1 MPKLKTV
8 KDIAKEAGLDLDD
21 TLLLLWENNLEN
33 LLSPDDRIPS
43 SQLRSARVALGLPD
57 IRHIRRPEYWCRLL
71 EIDRLE
77 LSKILLKYNLKLK
90 PNARN
95 LPKNGISALR
105 KHSKVIIHPSLSA
118 EVLTDTSSSLSSLS
132 SPVST
137 VTEPFVWRNIGRVA
151 MDIRFLQTEDVI
163 RIHNALVKEFY
174 SSFEPISPP
183 GVRDMN
189 LLESAIY
196 RPRTA
201 LGNKRKYPTVE
212 MAGAA
217 LLHAIIHDHPFYD
230 GNKRASF
237 VAIAAFLY
245 RNGFRLTCTEDEA
258 FRTVLLTAKHKLV
271 NTGISYPDLA
281 DREMSKL
288 AKWINQHSRKIE
300 KGELVIKW
308 HELKRILR
316 KFEVEMENTGSGG
329 SFIDLTR
336 THSESKNRRV
346 RKSRQ
351 RKLYTQVNF
360 TSDGR
365 DVSRNTISKIR
376 KDLKLDEIN
385 GTDSRD
391 FYSKG
396 SAPDMIIHEYQRIL
410 NRLAKL

>member
-8 KDIAKEAGLDLDD
+8 KAIAKEAGLDLDD
-21 TLLLLWENNLEN
+21 ALLLLWENDLEN

-43 SQLRSARVALGLPD
+43 NQLRSARVALDLPD
-57 IRHIRRPEYWCRLL
+57 IRHIRRPEYWCELL
-71 EIDRLE
+71 KVDRLE
-77 LSKILLKYNLKLK
+77 LAKILLKYNLELK

-105 KHSKVIIHPSLSA
+105 KYSKVIIHPSISA
-118 EVLTDTSSSLSSLS
+118 EVLTDTSSSSSSLS
-132 SPVST
+132 SPATST
-137 VTEPFVWRNIGRVA
+137 ELLVWSDIGRVA
-151 MDIRFLQTEDVI
+151 IDIRFLETEDVI
-163 RIHNALVKEFY
+163 RIHNELVREFY
-174 SSFEPISPP
+174 TSSDPISPP

-201 LGNKRKYPTVE
+201 LGKKRKYPTVE

-217 LLHAIIHDHPFYD
+217 LLHAIIHDHPFYN
-230 GNKRASF
+230 GNKRTSF
-237 VAIAAFLY
+237 VAMAAFLY

-271 NTGISYPDLA
+271 NTVTSYPDLA

-288 AKWINQHSRKIE
+288 AEWINQHSRTIE

-308 HELKRILR
+308 RELKRILR
-316 KFEVEMENTGSGG
+316 KFEVEMEYTSGGG

-336 THSESKNRRV
+336 THSESTNRRI
-346 RKSRQ
+346 RKRGQ
-351 RKLYTQVNF
+351 RRLYTQVNF

-365 DVSRNTISKIR
+365 DVSLNTITKIR
-376 KDLKLDEIN
+376 KDLKLDEIS

-396 SAPDMIIHEYQRIL
+396 SGLDMIIHEYQRIL
-410 NRLAKL
+410 SRLAKL